1 MPRSYRPPVPPPS
14 AKLKPH
20 HPPRLDLRW
29 ALLPQQVRLRVVSTL
44 GQVLIQRLR
53 DAAGQEGDHQRA

>member
-29 ALLPQQVRLRVVSTL
+29 ALLPQQVRLRVVSVWGRCSSKGFATPR
-44 GQVLIQRLR
+44 GR
-53 DAAGQEGDHQRA
+53 RAIMGA

>member
-29 ALLPQQVRLRVVSTL
+29 ALLPQQVRLRVVSAL
-44 GQVLIQRLR
+44 GRVLIKGFATPR
-53 DAAGQEGDHQRA
+53 DRRAIMSA